1 VTITSAK
8 PKHYAF
14 LPMIVMSGNFRLRL
28 SGLQAVAAGS
38 RTFLA
43 TTAENVADLA
53 PNDRLG
59 RTMTLLIFDCDG
71 VLVDSERLAC
81 SALAELM
88 TTLGHAMTTEEAVLA
103 FAGCSLNDV
112 LARAE
117 ELLSGRIP
125 QHMGDQ
131 TAVQL
136 LARLGRELTAVTGV
150 KEAIAALP
158 YRRCVASSSG
168 PDRLSLSLEVSG
180 LSPVFGNDVFSA
192 AQVANGKPAPDLFL
206 LAARCLGTD
215 PSNCIVIED
224 SVLGIEAA
232 RAAGMS
238 AIGFAGA
245 SHAGDELAR
254 RLAATGADTV
264 IRSMAELP
272 AAVER
277 LVGRRQV
284 RTWPVDQQLTDCHK

>member
-1 VTITSAK
+1 
-8 PKHYAF
+8 
-14 LPMIVMSGNFRLRL
+14 
-28 SGLQAVAAGS
+28 
-38 RTFLA
+38 
-43 TTAENVADLA
+43 LA
-53 PNDRLG
+53 PNNHLDR
-59 RTMTLLIFDCDG
+59 TTTLLIFDCDG

-103 FAGCSLNDV
+103 FAGSSLNDV
-112 LARAE
+112 LSRAE
-117 ELLSGRIP
+117 ELLSGPIP
-125 QHMGDQ
+125 QRMGEQ
-131 TAVQL
+131 TAMQL
-136 LARLGRELTAVTGV
+136 LARLRGELTAVAGV

-168 PDRLSLSLEVSG
+168 PERLSLSLEVSG

-206 LAARCLGTD
+206 LAARCLETD
-215 PSNCIVIED
+215 PSSCIVIED

-232 RAAGMS
+232 QAAGMA

-254 RLAATGADTV
+254 RLAAAGAETV

-272 AAVER
+272 MAVRGLIE
-277 LVGRRQV
+277 RRQV
-284 RTWPVDQQLTDCHK
+284 QT